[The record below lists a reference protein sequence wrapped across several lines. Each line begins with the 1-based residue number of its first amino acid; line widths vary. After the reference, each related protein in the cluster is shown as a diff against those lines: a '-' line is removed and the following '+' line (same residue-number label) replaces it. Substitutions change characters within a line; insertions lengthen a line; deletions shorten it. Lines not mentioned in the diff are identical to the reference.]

1 MNLKPGAYMADGN
14 AKGSDDVNGNRRW
27 AFRILGF
34 SYLEAPPLPPT
45 PLFKFEALEF

>member
-1 MNLKPGAYMADGN
+1 MKPRAYMAGGN

-34 SYLEAPPLPPT
+34 SYLEAPPPT
-45 PLFKFEALEF
+45 PLFKFEALEFRIS